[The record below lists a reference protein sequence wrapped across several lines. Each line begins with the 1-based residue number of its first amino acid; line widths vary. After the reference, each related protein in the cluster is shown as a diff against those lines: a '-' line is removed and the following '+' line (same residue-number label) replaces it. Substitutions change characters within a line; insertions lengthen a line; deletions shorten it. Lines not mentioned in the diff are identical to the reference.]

1 MSKFNFARFADANGI
16 SLEEQEDQDVL
27 TDARL
32 QKDVDVSINETKS
45 HGQN

>member
-16 SLEEQEDQDVL
+16 SLEDEDNKDVL

-32 QKDVDVSINETKS
+32 QKDIDANTNEPKQ
-45 HGQN
+45 HG